1 MSLREL
7 FTSPAGRFLSS
18 ERKLDEAEWAFL
30 GVPLDVSSTFRPG
43 SRSAPLA
50 VREASLGLEVRS
62 LITGSRLNAL
72 KVCDI
77 GDLHA
82 TLDVEDTLRKLEAVV
97 EELAKAGKKVTV
109 VGGEH
114 TITLG
119 IVSGLKKALGTPKV
133 IVFDAH
139 LDMRD
144 EFQGLRLCHATV
156 GRRLAELVGPDR
168 LTFLGVRACSDEG
181 LDFARNE
188 GIKVITPGELRA
200 KGVRQV
206 VRSLEPILDLEGPL
220 HISLDVDV
228 LDPSFAPA
236 VQTPEPFGLEP
247 GELLELLTALCD
259 RGLTSFDLVEVAP
272 DYDNGQTAILAARL
286 LAEVMWAGSGHA

>member
-18 ERKLDEAEWAFL
+18 ERTLDEAEWAFL

-50 VREASLGLEVRS
+50 VRKASLGLEIRS

-72 KVCDI
+72 RICDI
-77 GDLHA
+77 GDLHI
-82 TLDVEDTLRKLEAVV
+82 TLDVEETLRKLEAVV
-97 EELAKAGKKVTV
+97 EELVRASKKVAV

-119 IVSGLKKALGTPKV
+119 IVPGLKKALRMPKV
-133 IVFDAH
+133 IIFDAH

-144 EFQGLRLCHATV
+144 EFQGVRICHATV
-156 GRRLAELVGPDR
+156 GRRLTELVGPDR
-168 LTFLGVRACSDEG
+168 MAFLGVRACSDEG
-181 LDFARNE
+181 LDFAREN
-188 GIKVITPGELRA
+188 GIMVITSRELRA
-200 KGVRQV
+200 KGAREVI
-206 VRSLEPILDLEGPL
+206 RSLEPILDLEGPL
-220 HISLDVDV
+220 HISLDMDV

-247 GELLELLTALCD
+247 GELLELLTALCR
-259 RGLTSFDLVEVAP
+259 RGLTSFDLVEMAP